1 MRPSSPAPTGFS
13 RSATVLDR
21 AWASVRERLEGSF
34 LAACLLYTL
43 VGQLATNSLRAS
55 IGDATLFAYG
65 GRLILDGRIP
75 YRDFW
80 DNKPPLIFYLEAL
93 GYWCFGTSWLGPT
106 LVQALVYLLTVAAF
120 AWLARKLHPEPHA
133 RAARM
138 TFLGLVTFGLNLPT
152 FVMDGANLTET
163 YLLLFVA
170 VCLGLLDP
178 WRRHACLGRWFAA
191 GVVAGLGF
199 MLRPNA
205 IALGVVAIAVLALR
219 WRLFEPWP
227 GRVCLKLLGCF
238 IAGGATPLALTTAY
252 FAAQHAAGEMWF
264 ATIEYNL
271 TAYNELFL
279 LRASLLEAPR
289 YFMFDP
295 KYGIRALLLAAAVG
309 FAITLTIHR
318 QLPARASRRSLARLA
333 FTLAWFGADFA
344 LVLVTGHPYA
354 HYVLMLYPAAA
365 YAASEL
371 VVSHDRPGKRHA
383 PTLAARGVGLVLLV
397 IGLYP
402 LAAEMHPQILA
413 GVRRAAWPAPTVDQ
427 ELALWIRPL
436 VTPTDPIM
444 TLGHYHG
451 HMMYLGNPPAVGLL
465 STYHMK
471 SKYGA
476 DRWAPQY
483 LDSLT
488 KAPPKV
494 LVITDAYWYPY
505 GNERNRKFFRPPDQ
519 YRSAILQKIR
529 ENYTP
534 VRHPFDRRWLF
545 VRKGLPVS
553 GPTKLVAPSASSEGL
568 WF

>member
-1 MRPSSPAPTGFS
+1 MRPSSPALTGFS
-13 RSATVLDR
+13 RSATAF
-21 AWASVRERLEGSF
+21 AWGSALVRGGAARLERIF

-43 VGQLATNSLRAS
+43 VGQLATNSLKAT

-65 GRLILDGRIP
+65 GRLVLDGRIP

-106 LVQALVYLLTVAAF
+106 LLQALVYLLTVVAF
-120 AWLARKLHPEPHA
+120 AWLGRKLHPHA
-133 RAARM
+133 LAARM
-138 TFLGLVTFGLNLPT
+138 TFLGLVTFGLNLPI
-152 FVMDGANLTET
+152 FVMDGANLTEN

-170 VCLGLLDP
+170 VCLGLIDP
-178 WRRHACLGRWFAA
+178 WRRQPCLVRWFAA

-205 IALGVVAIAVLALR
+205 IALGVVALATLGLR
-219 WRLFEPWP
+219 WRLIDPWP
-227 GRVCLKLLGCF
+227 GRMRLKLIGCF
-238 IAGGATPLALTTAY
+238 VAGGATPLALTTAY

-295 KYGIRALLLAAAVG
+295 KYGIRALLLAAGIG
-309 FAITLTIHR
+309 FAITLTVYRH
-318 QLPARASRRSLARLA
+318 LPARTSRQSLARLA
-333 FTLAWFGADFA
+333 FALVWFGADFA

-354 HYVLMLYPAAA
+354 HYVLMLFPSAA

-371 VVSHDRPGKRHA
+371 VVFHGQPGKLRA
-383 PTLAARGVGLVLLV
+383 FARGLGILLLGV
-397 IGLYP
+397 GLYP
-402 LAAEMHPQILA
+402 LAAEMRPRILA

-451 HMMYLGNPPAVGLL
+451 HMMYLGNPPAAGLL

-483 LDSLT
+483 LEVLT
-488 KAPPKV
+488 KTPPKV

-505 GNERNRKFFRPPDQ
+505 GNDRGRKFFRSPDQ
-519 YRSAILQKIR
+519 YRSAIVQKIR
-529 ENYTP
+529 EQYAM

-545 VRKGLPVS
+545 VRKGIKVS
-553 GPTKLVAPSASSEGL
+553 GPAPLIPPSTLAESL